1 VVLVEMFSHQ
11 AFILKTCRLRFG
23 NAIIADGTKACLT
36 PGSGDA
42 VIHGTIPKMGKG
54 VAVSLLVKR
63 LSRSSCPTSVA
74 LRCHCVMFNSDRS
87 VR

>member
-1 VVLVEMFSHQ
+1 VVLVEMFAQ
-11 AFILKTCRLRFG
+11 AFLLQTCRLRFR
-23 NAIIADGTKACLT
+23 NAIFADGTKACLT
-36 PGSGDA
+36 TDSGDA

-63 LSRSSCPTSVA
+63 LSGSSCSTSVA
-74 LRCHCVMFNSDRS
+74 LRCHCVMSHSDRS